1 MRVATPRHRAC
12 PKWRGPKL
20 GNQPTA
26 LAAGQKSP
34 AFPRQRP
41 DASAFGWPKVHAIRA
56 CPGGSTAS
64 ALLFAASASHT
75 QDRWGLR
82 CASSP
87 ATRPDSFR
95 PNRRSGMSLLEVL
108 ISVAIFLGALTAIM
122 QVLNVGQRA
131 EVATRL
137 QTEAI
142 LKCEAKMAEF
152 ISGIEEAASSQGGT
166 FEDDETG
173 NWKWDAEVTD
183 SGIVSLLMV
192 TVKVE
197 HSISDDE
204 ANAAFT
210 LSRYM
215 RDPQLFIDAAL
226 SETAE

>member
-1 MRVATPRHRAC
+1 MMRV
-12 PKWRGPKL
+12 
-20 GNQPTA
+20 
-26 LAAGQKSP
+26 
-34 AFPRQRP
+34 
-41 DASAFGWPKVHAIRA
+41 DASRYRA
-56 CPGGSTAS
+56 RPSHSSGHRGRPGGSRAFALRRGVRFQR
-64 ALLFAASASHT
+64 ALLIGEQAIGRSSRTLKACPTRERVFQLAA
-75 QDRWGLR
+75 
-82 CASSP
+82 
-87 ATRPDSFR
+87 
-95 PNRRSGMSLLEVL
+95 RRGMSLLEVL

-166 FEDDETG
+166 FEDDEIG

-183 SGIVSLLMV
+183 SGIVSLLLV

-197 HSISDDE
+197 HTISDDE

>member
-1 MRVATPRHRAC
+1 MRTNAIRHRAC
-12 PKWRGPKL
+12 PARGL
-20 GNQPTA
+20 TFEA
-26 LAAGQKSP
+26 
-34 AFPRQRP
+34 
-41 DASAFGWPKVHAIRA
+41 V
-56 CPGGSTAS
+56 T
-64 ALLFAASASHT
+64 
-75 QDRWGLR
+75 
-82 CASSP
+82 
-87 ATRPDSFR
+87 
-95 PNRRSGMSLLEVL
+95 RSGMSLLEVL
-108 ISVAIFLGALTAIM
+108 ISVAIFLGSLTAIM

-131 EVATRL
+131 ELATRL

-152 ISGIEEAASSQGGT
+152 ISGIEEATTSQGGT

-183 SGIVSLLMV
+183 SGIVSLLQV

-197 HSISDDE
+197 HMISDDE

>member
-1 MRVATPRHRAC
+1 MRVSNPRHRAC
-12 PKWRGPKL
+12 PG
-20 GNQPTA
+20 G
-26 LAAGQKSP
+26 LAA
-34 AFPRQRP
+34 
-41 DASAFGWPKVHAIRA
+41 SAR
-56 CPGGSTAS
+56 
-64 ALLFAASASHT
+64 LFEASASHT

-87 ATRPDSFR
+87 ATQPLSLRL
-95 PNRRSGMSLLEVL
+95 NRRSGMSLLEVL
-108 ISVAIFLGALTAIM
+108 ISVAIFVASLTAIM

-142 LKCEAKMAEF
+142 LRCEAKMAEI
-152 ISGIEEAASSQGGT
+152 ISGIEEAVSSEGGT

-173 NWKWDAEVTD
+173 DWKWDAEVTD

-192 TVKVE
+192 TVMVE
-197 HSISDDE
+197 HTISEDS

>member
-1 MRVATPRHRAC
+1 MRVATPRHRARALC
-12 PKWRGPKL
+12 P
-20 GNQPTA
+20 
-26 LAAGQKSP
+26 SP
-34 AFPRQRP
+34 R
-41 DASAFGWPKVHAIRA
+41 RA
-56 CPGGSTAS
+56 CLGGSKANAILLASGKTPSEVAQKPAGHRGRPGGAKLDSTA
-64 ALLFAASASHT
+64 
-75 QDRWGLR
+75 
-82 CASSP
+82 
-87 ATRPDSFR
+87 
-95 PNRRSGMSLLEVL
+95 RSGMSLLEVL

-142 LKCEAKMAEF
+142 LKCEAKMAEY

-226 SETAE
+226 SESAE

>member
-1 MRVATPRHRAC
+1 MRVDASRKRARPSCLSRHRA
-12 PKWRGPKL
+12 G
-20 GNQPTA
+20 
-26 LAAGQKSP
+26 
-34 AFPRQRP
+34 
-41 DASAFGWPKVHAIRA
+41 
-56 CPGGSTAS
+56 PGGSTAS
-64 ALLFAASASHT
+64 ARLLGAGFQPAWFAGKQALGSNSGRLKACPTSGLTFFSAT
-75 QDRWGLR
+75 
-82 CASSP
+82 
-87 ATRPDSFR
+87 
-95 PNRRSGMSLLEVL
+95 RSGMSLLEVL
-108 ISVAIFLGALTAIM
+108 ISVAIFLGSLTAIM

-131 EVATRL
+131 ELATRL

-152 ISGIEEAASSQGGT
+152 ISGIEEATTSQGGT

-183 SGIVSLLMV
+183 SGIVSLLQV

-197 HSISDDE
+197 HMISDDE